1 MATAVGSDSDISPAY
16 ITLDDDFEYIFEV
29 LENDEGLNEEINDI
43 CTNVSI
49 YLIIFYMNH
58 EKNVDMQKSK

>member
-1 MATAVGSDSDISPAY
+1 MATAVGSDSDTSPAY

-49 YLIIFYMNH
+49 YLIIFYVNH
-58 EKNVDMQKSK
+58 EKMYI